1 MKRVKSI
8 GFLFL
13 SVFVIVALA
22 AQPAAAQRGRGRGAP
37 LTPEQQAERAAA
49 REAARIEPRPIEA
62 IDSVWLEELT
72 WMEIRDAV
80 EGGMTTALILTGGL
94 ESNGPHLASGKHNY
108 SNKLM
113 GESVARTLGNTLVAP
128 LVTLEPGNPS
138 GEVSIGGSIGP
149 RLSQETYA
157 ALLTDMGDSLRG
169 MGFTEVYFL
178 GDSGGNRGGM
188 QTAAANLTAKYNG
201 NPSSFHHIPE
211 FYNHTQVRKYIQE
224 TLGIPEEMEY
234 NASSGSDGIH
244 EELSITSIM
253 SVIDPEAIRFEQRV
267 KAGRASINGISL
279 EPLSKTQELGR
290 KLIEFRTKLTIEA
303 IDAVRAGTRQ

>member
-1 MKRVKSI
+1 MSRAKSVV
-8 GFLFL
+8 FLFL

-22 AQPAAAQRGRGRGAP
+22 VQPAAAQRGRFGRGAQ
-37 LTPEQQAERAAA
+37 LTPEQLAERAAA
-49 REAARIEPRPIEA
+49 REAERVAPRPIDA
-62 IDSVWLEELT
+62 VDSVWLEELT

-80 EGGMTTALILTGGL
+80 EGGMTTALILTGGV

-113 GESVARTLGNTLVAP
+113 GESVARKMGNTLVAP
-128 LVTLEPGNPS
+128 LVTLEPGNPGS
-138 GEVSIGGSIGP
+138 EVSVGRTGP
-149 RLSQETYA
+149 MISQATYA
-157 ALLTDMGDSLRG
+157 ALLTDMGDSLRS

-178 GDSGGNRGGM
+178 GDSGGNRTGM
-188 QTAAANLTAKYNG
+188 QTAADNLTAKYSG
-201 NPSSFHHIPE
+201 NPTQFHHIPE
-211 FYNHTQVRKYIQE
+211 FYNHTQVREYIQE

-253 SVIDPEAIRFEQRV
+253 SVIDPEAIRFDQRV
-267 KAGRASINGISL
+267 KAGRASINGINL

-290 KLIEFRTKLTIEA
+290 KLIEFRTKLTLEA
-303 IDAVRAGTRQ
+303 IDAIRTATNQ